1 MVLIF
6 QIRRVFST
14 SSDNKHDDDGEGTEI
29 IPERT
34 YVGVRCAFGKQ
45 FPWAI
50 EPLKL
55 FGGLIIIPEYIYRYK
70 LSMAKIQLM
79 SMDVSRI
86 EYDKND
92 KKDKSSGNTKV
103 DQRAIDLNAE
113 SVKKHKQRL
122 AKQKI
127 EEAIPIDITDKFN
140 NI

>member
-1 MVLIF
+1 
-6 QIRRVFST
+6 
-14 SSDNKHDDDGEGTEI
+14 
-29 IPERT
+29 
-34 YVGVRCAFGKQ
+34 
-45 FPWAI
+45 
-50 EPLKL
+50 
-55 FGGLIIIPEYIYRYK
+55 
-70 LSMAKIQLM
+70 MAKIQLM

-92 KKDKSSGNTKV
+92 KKDKSSGSTKV

-127 EEAIPIDITDKFN
+127 EESIPIDITDQFN

>member
-1 MVLIF
+1 
-6 QIRRVFST
+6 
-14 SSDNKHDDDGEGTEI
+14 
-29 IPERT
+29 
-34 YVGVRCAFGKQ
+34 
-45 FPWAI
+45 
-50 EPLKL
+50 
-55 FGGLIIIPEYIYRYK
+55 
-70 LSMAKIQLM
+70 MAKIQLM

-127 EEAIPIDITDKFN
+127 EESIPIDITDQFN

>member
-1 MVLIF
+1 
-6 QIRRVFST
+6 
-14 SSDNKHDDDGEGTEI
+14 
-29 IPERT
+29 
-34 YVGVRCAFGKQ
+34 
-45 FPWAI
+45 
-50 EPLKL
+50 
-55 FGGLIIIPEYIYRYK
+55 
-70 LSMAKIQLM
+70 MAKIQLM

-113 SVKKHKQRL
+113 SVKRHQQRL

-127 EEAIPIDITDKFN
+127 EEAIPIDITEKFN

>member
-1 MVLIF
+1 
-6 QIRRVFST
+6 
-14 SSDNKHDDDGEGTEI
+14 
-29 IPERT
+29 
-34 YVGVRCAFGKQ
+34 
-45 FPWAI
+45 
-50 EPLKL
+50 
-55 FGGLIIIPEYIYRYK
+55 
-70 LSMAKIQLM
+70 MAKIQLM

-113 SVKKHKQRL
+113 SVKRHQQRL

-127 EEAIPIDITDKFN
+127 EEAIPIDITDQFN

>member
-1 MVLIF
+1 
-6 QIRRVFST
+6 
-14 SSDNKHDDDGEGTEI
+14 
-29 IPERT
+29 
-34 YVGVRCAFGKQ
+34 
-45 FPWAI
+45 
-50 EPLKL
+50 
-55 FGGLIIIPEYIYRYK
+55 
-70 LSMAKIQLM
+70 MAKIQLM

-113 SVKKHKQRL
+113 SVKKHQQRL

>member
-1 MVLIF
+1 
-6 QIRRVFST
+6 
-14 SSDNKHDDDGEGTEI
+14 
-29 IPERT
+29 
-34 YVGVRCAFGKQ
+34 
-45 FPWAI
+45 
-50 EPLKL
+50 
-55 FGGLIIIPEYIYRYK
+55 
-70 LSMAKIQLM
+70 MAKIQLM

-127 EEAIPIDITDKFN
+127 EESIPIDITDKFN

>member
-1 MVLIF
+1 M
-6 QIRRVFST
+6 
-14 SSDNKHDDDGEGTEI
+14 
-29 IPERT
+29 
-34 YVGVRCAFGKQ
+34 
-45 FPWAI
+45 
-50 EPLKL
+50 

-92 KKDKSSGNTKV
+92 KKDKSSGGTKV

-113 SVKKHKQRL
+113 SVKRHQQRL

-127 EEAIPIDITDKFN
+127 EEAIPIDITDQFN

>member
-1 MVLIF
+1 
-6 QIRRVFST
+6 
-14 SSDNKHDDDGEGTEI
+14 
-29 IPERT
+29 
-34 YVGVRCAFGKQ
+34 
-45 FPWAI
+45 
-50 EPLKL
+50 
-55 FGGLIIIPEYIYRYK
+55 
-70 LSMAKIQLM
+70 MAKIQLM

-113 SVKKHKQRL
+113 SVKRHQQRL

>member
-1 MVLIF
+1 
-6 QIRRVFST
+6 
-14 SSDNKHDDDGEGTEI
+14 
-29 IPERT
+29 
-34 YVGVRCAFGKQ
+34 
-45 FPWAI
+45 
-50 EPLKL
+50 
-55 FGGLIIIPEYIYRYK
+55 
-70 LSMAKIQLM
+70 MAKIQLM

-92 KKDKSSGNTKV
+92 KKDKSYGNTKV

-113 SVKKHKQRL
+113 SVKRHQQRL